1 MGGLL
6 LAGEH
11 MNGYGQL
18 GGELVTLLQEQIS
31 ILKTT
36 SSLNASLSKLL
47 AQKSLPDNWNSLG
60 VENQPHFE
68 FNSIIEEKAEMIRS
82 ELKKLR

>member
-1 MGGLL
+1 
-6 LAGEH
+6 

-18 GGELVTLLQEQIS
+18 AGELATLLQEQIS

-36 SSLNASLSKLL
+36 ASLNTSLSKLL
-47 AQKSLPDNWNSLG
+47 AQKSLPDNWNDLG
-60 VENQPHFE
+60 IENQPHFE
-68 FNSIIEEKAEMIRS
+68 FQAIIEEKAEMIRS